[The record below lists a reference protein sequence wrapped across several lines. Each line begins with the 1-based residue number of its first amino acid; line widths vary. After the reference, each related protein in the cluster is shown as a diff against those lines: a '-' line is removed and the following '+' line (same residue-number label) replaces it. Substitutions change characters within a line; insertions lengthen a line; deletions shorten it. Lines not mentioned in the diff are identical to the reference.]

1 MNEPLP
7 LLLNLAIGC
16 AAGIALGAVFFGGLW
31 LTARR
36 LIARPH
42 PGLLALL
49 SLVGRMAV
57 LGFGMFLVAQFK
69 AASPITT
76 LLLIQIARDESSTAA
91 RQGFHTWQ

>member
-16 AAGIALGAVFFGGLW
+16 AAGFVLGAIFFGGLW

-36 LIARPH
+36 LVASPH

-57 LGFGMFLVAQFK
+57 LGFGMFLVAQFG
-69 AASPITT
+69 AAALITAT
-76 LLLIQIARDESSTAA
+76 CGILAVRQWMIHHTRFESAGVS
-91 RQGFHTWQ
+91 

>member
-36 LIARPH
+36 LVASPH
-42 PGLLALL
+42 PGLLALS
-49 SLVGRMAV
+49 SLVGRITV
-57 LGFGMFLVAQFK
+57 LGFGMFLVAQFG
-69 AASPITT
+69 AAALITAT
-76 LLLIQIARDESSTAA
+76 CGILIVRQWMIHHARFESAGAS
-91 RQGFHTWQ
+91 